1 MRLNTYGNA
10 GNTTL
15 LPDSERGIDA
25 QVGSVK
31 KGKATLDAVDPKML
45 QSEMLP
51 LSASDPPSSRF
62 PKRRGPSWVLFTVIS
77 VLCVLVSPVRRSN
90 IFSPASHLDLSR
102 AEPVVDALAGMGFT
116 GNGRTNDVLW
126 DKYSLIIKG
135 QRVFI
140 Q

>member
-1 MRLNTYGNA
+1 MRLYTYGNA

-15 LPDSERGIDA
+15 LPDSERGINA
-25 QVGSVK
+25 LGSAK
-31 KGKATLDAVDPKML
+31 KGTATLEAVDLELL
-45 QSEMLP
+45 QSDMLP
-51 LSASDPPSSRF
+51 LNDPASSRF
-62 PKRRGPSWVLFTVIS
+62 PKRRGPSWALFAILS
-77 VLCVLVSPVRRSN
+77 VLCVLVSSVRRSN
-90 IFSPASHLDLSR
+90 FFSSASHLDFPR
-102 AEPVVDALAGMGFT
+102 AEPVVAADTLTAMGFT

>member
-1 MRLNTYGNA
+1 MRLHTYGNA

-15 LPDSERGIDA
+15 LPDSEHGINA
-25 QVGSVK
+25 LGSAE
-31 KGKATLDAVDPKML
+31 KGKATLEAVDPKLL
-45 QSEMLP
+45 QSDMLP
-51 LSASDPPSSRF
+51 LNDPASSRF
-62 PKRRGPSWVLFTVIS
+62 PKRHGLSWALFVILS
-77 VLCVLVSPVRRSN
+77 VLCVMVSSVRRSN
-90 IFSPASHLDLSR
+90 FFSPASHLDFSR
-102 AEPVVDALAGMGFT
+102 ADPAVDTLAGMGFT